1 MASPQ
6 KDVLVVSFIGYNTQE
21 FPLKGKTNVTIQLSQ
36 NVNELDAVEIVAFGT
51 QKKESVIGSITT
63 LSPKSLRV
71 PSSNMTTALAGQ
83 VAGIILIR
91 HQESRVRTML
101 AFLYVVSHLS
111 DLTPVL

>member
-1 MASPQ
+1 M
-6 KDVLVVSFIGYNTQE
+6 
-21 FPLKGKTNVTIQLSQ
+21 
-36 NVNELDAVEIVAFGT
+36 AFGT

-83 VAGIILIR
+83 VAGIISY
-91 HQESRVRTML
+91 QTSGEPGMMML
-101 AFLYVVSHLS
+101 VSLYVVSHLS